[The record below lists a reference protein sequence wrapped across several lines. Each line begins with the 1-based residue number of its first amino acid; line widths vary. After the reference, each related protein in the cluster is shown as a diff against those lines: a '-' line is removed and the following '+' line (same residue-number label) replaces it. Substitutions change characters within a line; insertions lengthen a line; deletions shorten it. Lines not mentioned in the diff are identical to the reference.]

1 MYQNVAGFS
10 STLTHVSI
18 SVSLSLDS
26 SALSQALTPPVH
38 TPCPT
43 WQTARRPH
51 CLLHW
56 ARQGPQRL
64 KPHQMACLLGGWMIC
79 CLLTAQRGGMW
90 MESSCSAC
98 CEKNACSCGRR
109 LSASSSSC
117 SRRLSAS
124 SFFAIEN
131 IPKTCQKTERMKPKQ
146 KLEHVSK

>member
-1 MYQNVAGFS
+1 MYQKCIRMYQNVAGFS
-10 STLTHVSI
+10 STLTHVSV

-26 SALSQALTPPVH
+26 SALSQAGTPPVH

-64 KPHQMACLLGGWMIC
+64 KPHQMACLLGGWMVC

-98 CEKNACSCGRR
+98 CEKTLAPAVGGCPPHPLPAVGGCPPLPS
-109 LSASSSSC
+109 L
-117 SRRLSAS
+117 
-124 SFFAIEN
+124 
-131 IPKTCQKTERMKPKQ
+131 P
-146 KLEHVSK
+146 